1 MTTIFRLDS
10 SIRSE
15 GSVTRAI
22 ADVLEKEISAHIP
35 ELDVIRREIGLTPLP
50 STIWSDSVVGGMM
63 PTEVRSP
70 EQSKALALATRLAD
84 ELAQADAYIFAIPLY
99 NFGVSQH
106 AKAWVDVVLT
116 EPRFNPQA
124 SQFMAG
130 RPAFLVTAR
139 GGAYGPSTPR
149 AGWDHSTAWL
159 LRILVDVW
167 GLDVRSIE
175 TELTLADVNSAM
187 EALRPMA
194 TQMRQAAHEAA
205 LTYGSGLANAL
216 RAKAN

>member
-22 ADVLEKEISAHIP
+22 ADVLEKEINANIP
-35 ELDVIRREIGLTPLP
+35 ELEVIRREIGLTPLP
-50 STIWSDSVVGGMM
+50 STVWSDSVVGGMV
-63 PTEVRSP
+63 PGAVRSP
-70 EQSKALALATRLAD
+70 DQSEAVALATRLAD
-84 ELAQADAYIFAIPLY
+84 ELADADAYIFAVPLY

-106 AKAWVDVVLT
+106 AKAWVDVLLT
-116 EPRFNPQA
+116 EPRFNPKA
-124 SQFMAG
+124 SQMLAG

-139 GGAYGPSTPR
+139 GGAYGPGTPR

-167 GLDVRSIE
+167 GLNVRSIE
-175 TELTLADVNSAM
+175 TELTLADVNPAM

-205 LTYGSGLANAL
+205 LTHGSSLANAL